1 MKVKLCGFTQRSSLL
16 SAIDAKCDFI
26 GFVFY
31 KKSPRYISP
40 KDASILA
47 TEIPQSI
54 SKVAVL
60 VNPDFNLLEEINK
73 KIVPDFFQFHGQ
85 EDVNFLIEVKKK
97 FPKTKII
104 KAFRIINSSDFTSV
118 INFEDIADFFLFD
131 GTSPGSG
138 KSFNWEILKNFSSK
152 KDWFLSGGLNYTNL
166 DEALKITGAK
176 MIDISSGIEK
186 YRGEKSSELIQELM
200 TKVRKNAS

>member
-26 GFVFY
+26 GFVFCE
-31 KKSPRYISP
+31 KSPRYITP
-40 KDASILA
+40 QDASILA
-47 TEIPQSI
+47 ADIPSSI
-54 SKVAVL
+54 SKVAVV
-60 VNPDFNLLEEINK
+60 VNPDFNFLEEINQ
-73 KIVPDFFQFHGQ
+73 KIAPDFFQFHGQ
-85 EDVNFLIEVKKK
+85 EDVNFLSEVKKK

-104 KAFRIINSSDFTSV
+104 KALKILDSSDLEV
-118 INFEDIADFFLFD
+118 VKDFENIADLFLFD
-131 GTSPGSG
+131 GTNPGSG

-152 KDWFLSGGLNYTNL
+152 KDWFLSGGLNSTNL
-166 DEALKITGAK
+166 DEAIRITGAK

-186 YRGEKSSELIQELM
+186 SRGEKSSELIQELM